1 MIKEP
6 IVQQILFVF
15 CSVRESKID
24 MYAKRL
30 GMYHQLISLMGG
42 GRKGPVWRKGP
53 VCDGVEMLG
62 WRGGARWFT
71 QQGPV

>member
-1 MIKEP
+1 M
-6 IVQQILFVF
+6 F
-15 CSVRESKID
+15 CGVRESKID

-62 WRGGARWFT
+62 WRGGGPRWFT